1 MKNIIYTIIGFV
13 LGLIVVG
20 FMVLK
25 YPPSTIPQFNDTE
38 LEFIQNE
45 EGLK

>member
-1 MKNIIYTIIGFV
+1 MKNILVVIGFI

-25 YPPSTIPQFNDTE
+25 YPPNTIPQFDDTE